1 MYFPLLFTGSD
12 GQSSRI
18 KHQGVGM
25 DGGGEGM
32 GKWEES
38 HLEKHRGLP
47 MS

>member
-18 KHQGVGM
+18 KRQVVGK

-32 GKWEES
+32 GKWGES
-38 HLEKHRGLP
+38 HLEKRRGLL
-47 MS
+47 MT